1 MKKSI
6 IITGFDDLAQLHDY
20 LMQGVISVSPV
31 HSTMEKIIIGYVDLD
46 DPNANQNVELS
57 LHENPVS
64 LPTGSDWHIRVNVSQ
79 DYVTGWRF
87 ALVNFLMR
95 LIATVA
101 DAETLEFSLEVPE

>member
-6 IITGFDDLAQLHDY
+6 IITGFDDLPQLHDY

-46 DPNANQNVELS
+46 DPTANQNVELS
-57 LHENPVS
+57 LHGNAIS
-64 LPTGSDWHIRVNVSQ
+64 LPTGSDWNIRVNVSQ

-87 ALVNFLMR
+87 SLVSLLLR
-95 LIATVA
+95 LVATVA